1 MNRSEKHGGKEG
13 LRKRTPSAKAWRQE
27 KSWACSKTNRRP
39 LWLEYNDQR
48 ERVALDE
55 TGDTRRA
62 RGGHCVRFE
71 AGERL
76 DKTQKDWLTLRHLS
90 GPLT

>member
-1 MNRSEKHGGKEG
+1 M
-13 LRKRTPSAKAWRQE
+13 
-27 KSWACSKTNRRP
+27 
-39 LWLEYNDQR
+39 WLEYNDQR

-71 AGERL
+71 AGERP
-76 DKTQKDWLTLRHLS
+76 DKTQKDWLAFRHLT
-90 GPLT
+90 GPLA

>member
-1 MNRSEKHGGKEG
+1 MSARVSCVAMKNGECKGLEARKELG
-13 LRKRTPSAKAWRQE
+13 I
-27 KSWACSKTNRRP
+27 SKTKRRP

-71 AGERL
+71 AGERP
-76 DKTQKDWLTLRHLS
+76 DKTQKDWLAFRHLT
-90 GPLT
+90 GPLA